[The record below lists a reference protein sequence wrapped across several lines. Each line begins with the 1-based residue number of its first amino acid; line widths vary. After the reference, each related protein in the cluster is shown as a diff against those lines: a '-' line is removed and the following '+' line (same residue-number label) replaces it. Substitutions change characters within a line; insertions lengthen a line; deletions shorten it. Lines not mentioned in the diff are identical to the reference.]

1 MKILI
6 FGGKGFLGLELAKEL
21 VNLGHNVTIFDKNI
35 KRKTFNKIKAISGD
49 ILNSKSLDKAVKK
62 KDIVF
67 NFAAITD
74 IEESISNPLDTAK
87 INIIGNINIALSC
100 IKQNIKKMIFAS
112 TIYVHSSQGGF
123 YKVSKQS
130 AELFL
135 EEFYK
140 RNKLKYTVLRFG
152 TIYGNN
158 SSKKNGLKKIV
169 FSAVKK
175 AKLEYTGSKR
185 AQRRYL
191 HINDAIFACIKTIEK
206 KYDNKNILITGK
218 KIVKVLKV
226 LKIVSN
232 KLKLNKK
239 IIFKNKKGLGHYD
252 SNPYT
257 YVAKKEE
264 KFNFKTQTK
273 IDDGIDE
280 LIAHCKKNNFYEKI

>member
-21 VNLGHNVTIFDKNI
+21 ANVGHVVTIFDKNI
-35 KRKTFNKIKAISGD
+35 KGKKFEKLKTINGNILNKNLVDKAIK
-49 ILNSKSLDKAVKK
+49 N

-74 IEESISNPLDTAK
+74 IEASINNPLDTAK

-100 IKQNIKKMIFAS
+100 IKQKAKKLIFAS

-130 AELFL
+130 SELYL

-140 RNKLKYTVLRFG
+140 RNNLKYTVLRFG
-152 TIYGNN
+152 TIYGKN
-158 SSKKNGLKKIV
+158 SSKNNGLKRIIFTAIKE
-169 FSAVKK
+169 K
-175 AKLEYTGSKR
+175 KLEYSGSKR

-191 HINDAIFACIKTIEK
+191 HVNDAILACIQTIEK

-218 KIVKVLKV
+218 KITKVKKI

-264 KFNFKTQTK
+264 KFNFKTFTK
-273 IDDGIDE
+273 IEKGIDE
-280 LIAHCKKNNFYEKI
+280 LIDHLKKK

>member
-6 FGGKGFLGLELAKEL
+6 FGGKGFLGSELARDL
-21 VNLGHNVTIFDKNI
+21 ANIGHAVTIFDKNI
-35 KRKTFNKIKAISGD
+35 KSKKFKKIKTISGN
-49 ILNSKSLDKAVKK
+49 ILNKNLVDKAIKNQ
-62 KDIVF
+62 DIVF

-74 IEESISNPLDTAK
+74 IEESINNPLDTAK

-100 IKQNIKKMIFAS
+100 IKQRTKKLIFAS

-130 AELFL
+130 SELYL

-140 RNKLKYTVLRFG
+140 RNNLKYTVLRFG
-152 TIYGNN
+152 TIYGKN
-158 SSKKNGLKKIV
+158 SSKNNGLKKII
-169 FSAVKK
+169 FTAIKK
-175 AKLEYTGSKR
+175 KKLEYSGSKK

-218 KIVKVLKV
+218 KITKVKKI

-239 IIFKNKKGLGHYD
+239 IVFKNKKGLGHYD

-257 YVAKKEE
+257 YVSKKEE
-264 KFNFKTQTK
+264 KFNFKTLTN
-273 IDDGIDE
+273 IENGIDE
-280 LIAHCKKNNFYEKI
+280 LIDHLKKK